1 MIFGRNVFVAPKY
14 PVSPI
19 FTGKAP
25 NPFRSTPA
33 SDLPTVTQSVLS
45 LTSLRPS
52 LRLRDTMRS
61 NSVRST
67 VAPGRMDL
75 RAARLAQ
82 PGYFLGDTIATE
94 LRGRLGRRRPQV
106 ARIVDEALHG

>member
-1 MIFGRNVFVAPKY
+1 MT
-14 PVSPI
+14 S
-19 FTGKAP
+19 
-25 NPFRSTPA
+25 
-33 SDLPTVTQSVLS
+33 LTQSVLAFS
-45 LTSLRPS
+45 RRGPS
-52 LRLRDTMRS
+52 LRDTMRS

-75 RAARLAQ
+75 IAARLAQ

>member
-1 MIFGRNVFVAPKY
+1 
-14 PVSPI
+14 
-19 FTGKAP
+19 
-25 NPFRSTPA
+25 
-33 SDLPTVTQSVLS
+33 
-45 LTSLRPS
+45 
-52 LRLRDTMRS
+52 MRS

-67 VAPGRMDL
+67 VAPGRMDLTL

-106 ARIVDEALHG
+106 ARIVDEALHGGHERVGSAQLEQLAEPLCLVGVITR

>member
-1 MIFGRNVFVAPKY
+1 
-14 PVSPI
+14 
-19 FTGKAP
+19 
-25 NPFRSTPA
+25 
-33 SDLPTVTQSVLS
+33 
-45 LTSLRPS
+45 
-52 LRLRDTMRS
+52 MRS

-82 PGYFLGDTIATE
+82 QVIFSAITTE